1 MDVTGF
7 AKTLGLRSVTAKH
20 HAPAHGRIRMTASI
34 LDRRPHLTD
43 RRGRSVHE
51 HMVHQCVSED
61 LWFRTMLG
69 IEVSGPPLPEVE
81 ARLEF
86 MKRYADD
93 SGKRLDVLRSKQEAW
108 WEEETRFFDTIRSR
122 AWVMVR
128 RIAHTSHH
136 RGQQMVMLR
145 MLKRDLHSN
154 YGPTSDTGG
163 LMQNKAPLIYAY
175 SDLDAL
181 LEGEATG
188 GRKTQLPGPGDEPS
202 TERP

>member
-1 MDVTGF
+1 
-7 AKTLGLRSVTAKH
+7 
-20 HAPAHGRIRMTASI
+20 
-34 LDRRPHLTD
+34 
-43 RRGRSVHE
+43 
-51 HMVHQCVSED
+51 
-61 LWFRTMLG
+61 
-69 IEVSGPPLPEVE
+69 
-81 ARLEF
+81 
-86 MKRYADD
+86 
-93 SGKRLDVLRSKQEAW
+93 
-108 WEEETRFFDTIRSR
+108 
-122 AWVMVR
+122 
-128 RIAHTSHH
+128 
-136 RGQQMVMLR
+136 MVMLR